1 MKQGLVLIT
10 SLLVSLSAIGQ
21 VNFFEGTWEEA
32 FAKANEEGKHVF
44 VDSYTDWCYWCKVM
58 DKNTFTDEA
67 IANYLNE
74 EFVPIK
80 VNMEEGFGIDVA
92 MKFRVRGF
100 PTLMY
105 FNHEGEL
112 VEKEAGYEQDNGK
125 FLEHLRMIRTEKTE
139 KVFAF
144 DSQSFDLEYPE
155 FIQGVFGVGGERK
168 RTDAE
173 TVDAWLD
180 DQQDL
185 YNEVAW
191 TALTQCPT
199 GDKYKMHVLEN
210 KDKYTALYG
219 TSEFDRV
226 VISAVSAKVNE
237 AAKEKSPEMF
247 DESIAILNEY
257 MKAGEDRDD
266 MANSFEYS
274 FYQSAGMWKEYTMK
288 ADADLKNK
296 PIEEQVDFANRV
308 GWTLYERCEDQ
319 KCLKIMEEWMAKV
332 VELDPKFMY
341 IDTYAAL
348 LYKTGDLP
356 KAKKFAEKAIEVGK
370 VDEQDTS
377 DTVALLEKIEASLDE
392 DGQ

>member
-377 DTVALLEKIEASLDE
+377 DTVALLEKIEASMDE